1 MLIRVQAIEKA
12 TERIL
17 EGEVKFDL
25 SSVFLDK
32 TVRLQE
38 HDGEQI
44 LAVQVMLWSDIRLQA
59 TAEDL
64 WFFLWR
70 PSGSLFFLQYNTPQ
84 DKRSGKFAKSKWR
97 MQAEII
103 HRTNKEMAAMRAL
116 DKGLEGQ
123 IRPG

>member
-17 EGEVKFDL
+17 EGEVKLDL
-25 SSVFLDK
+25 SSTFLDK

-44 LAVQVMLWSDIRLQA
+44 LCVQVMLWSDIRLQI

-84 DKRSGKFAKSKWR
+84 KKKGGKFAKSKWK
-97 MQAEII
+97 MKAEII
-103 HRTNKEMAAMRAL
+103 HRTNREIAAMKVL